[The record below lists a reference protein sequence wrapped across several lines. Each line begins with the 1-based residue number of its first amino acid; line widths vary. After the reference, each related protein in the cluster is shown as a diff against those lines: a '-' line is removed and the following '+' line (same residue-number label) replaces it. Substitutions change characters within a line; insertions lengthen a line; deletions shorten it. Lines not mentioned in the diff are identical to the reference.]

1 MAPTPLTATLR
12 YIPPGTR
19 KVYWLTTI
27 ASYATAVTRAEI
39 NAGTDLTN
47 EIAEMSGFSVT
58 SASTETP
65 DLSTR
70 FTAKIPG
77 RITADDSSISF
88 YASSTSADVR
98 TVLPRDTAGFVIIL
112 PEGDVPTQKM
122 DVYPAKVASTAV
134 DTAMEDPEKINIAFT
149 VTRIPAL
156 NLTIPA

>member
-1 MAPTPLTATLR
+1 MAPTPLTATVR

-58 SASTETP
+58 SASVETP

-98 TVLPRDTAGFVIIL
+98 SVLPRDTAGYVIIL

-134 DTAMEDPEKINIAFT
+134 DTAMEDPEKINVQFT

>member
-1 MAPTPLTATLR
+1 MAPTPLTATVR

-39 NAGTDLTN
+39 NAGIDLTN
-47 EIAEMSGFSVT
+47 EIASMSGFTVN
-58 SASTETP
+58 SASVDTP

-98 TVLPRDTAGFVIIL
+98 TVLPRDTVGYAVIL
-112 PEGDVPTQKM
+112 PEGDVPTQRM
-122 DVYPAKVASTAV
+122 DVFPAKVSSTAV
-134 DTAMEDPEKINIAFT
+134 DTTMEDPAQVNVQFT
-149 VTRIPAL
+149 ITRIPAL
-156 NLTIPA
+156 NLVIPA